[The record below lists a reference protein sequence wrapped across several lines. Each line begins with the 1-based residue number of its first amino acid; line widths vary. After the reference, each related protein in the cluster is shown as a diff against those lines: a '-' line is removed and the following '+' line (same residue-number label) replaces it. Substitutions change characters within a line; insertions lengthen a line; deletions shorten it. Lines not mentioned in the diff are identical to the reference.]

1 MNVNLQVDSAKD
13 SVPYSRTSSTDTTT
27 PSAGTFA
34 AALESATSTLFASAE
49 EERDYAATLTT
60 RLKAAGIDTSQPIS
74 LTTDSTG
81 AVIAKDGTADKDKID
96 AVFAADP
103 ALANEYRKVAGTE
116 TLRALGTVYQPY
128 AKAYQA
134 AGNDAA
140 RTAVWQRYQGPFR
153 AVEAAGNELTLS
165 DGTLTSRAVEVAQA
179 AVASSTA
186 AQGLPAGLVAQVER
200 SNQDSLMDAV
210 GGGED

>member
-1 MNVNLQVDSAKD
+1 MSINFQVDSTRDAT
-13 SVPYSRTSSTDTTT
+13 SYSRTAATDT
-27 PSAGTFA
+27 SQQGDGTFA
-34 AALESATSTLFASAE
+34 ATLLSTSSLIASPE
-49 EERDYAATLTT
+49 EERNFATNLTK
-60 RLKAAGIDTSQPIS
+60 RLQAAGIDTSKSIA

-96 AVFAADP
+96 ALFAADP
-103 ALANEYRKVAGTE
+103 ALANEYRKVASTE

-128 AKAYQA
+128 ARDYQA
-134 AGNDAA
+134 AGNDATRA
-140 RTAVWQRYQGPFR
+140 AVWQRYQGPFH

-179 AVASSTA
+179 AVSTMSA

-210 GGGED
+210 GGDTD